1 MDTDAK
7 YNDTDLCWGTLRR
20 VDVYRIYLAIF
31 TVLLG
36 PFTFFDVQKT
46 KYLQIL
52 TSLMRWIGESEKPPK
67 CLPFSLAPPS
77 TSAEK
82 PGILPAGPWQW
93 LSSLGLPGP
102 LTFPEGEEERAP
114 HHLLLLGKFSSK
126 KT

>member
-1 MDTDAK
+1 MQAAVPSQPA
-7 YNDTDLCWGTLRR
+7 LCVQLRMPSHCSSHPQ
-20 VDVYRIYLAIF
+20 AIF